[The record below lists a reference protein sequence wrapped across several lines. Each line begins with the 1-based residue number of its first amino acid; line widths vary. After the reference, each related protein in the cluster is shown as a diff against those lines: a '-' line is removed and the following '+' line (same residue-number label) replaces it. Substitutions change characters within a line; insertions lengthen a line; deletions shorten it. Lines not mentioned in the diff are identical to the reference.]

1 MLLNCSVC
9 RADAPIISH
18 LGETVIVEDVHFLG
32 YVIYVI
38 RKGVSNS

>member
-18 LGETVIVEDVHFLG
+18 LGETVLVEDFHFLR

-38 RKGVSNS
+38 RKGVTNS